1 MGKLQPK
8 KPVPDT
14 TIITNPTP
22 APLVS
27 SKRND
32 DVKIKNYF
40 MFEKANLS
48 SPLHNLAN
56 EVPATLRAIIAG
68 FAVHVAQKLNRVKL
82 NITRTLDYSQYIPA
96 FKDIQCEDI
105 ENDYEDLG
113 QAGSC
118 PLCHKTID
126 APYYY
131 VEIAIS
137 KGVNMIISL
146 KLLEHLLN
154 DHNFSVP
161 PQFAAFVFNKYF
173 SNLPII
179 KPLSEMDRDEL
190 ITEVT
195 SARKATEFLVH
206 EMSIMKEE
214 LMKLKDSITAGVAV
228 TPDEYVPSPPI
239 REMLLDVVN
248 GSLVHEDPN
257 PTVAVLPIAVEVGDA
272 EESKSDEVDDSDGDA
287 DGDRP
292 ILKDDTD
299 GDADDDE
306 ISEEDGD
313 VDGNTVEDDA
323 AEGEPDEDD
332 EV

>member
-8 KPVPDT
+8 KTVTVPDT
-14 TIITNPTP
+14 TIITNHTP

-68 FAVHVAQKLNRVKL
+68 FVVHIAQKLNRVKL
-82 NITRTLDYSQYIPA
+82 DITRTLIYAQHISA
-96 FKDIQCEDI
+96 FTDIQCEDI

-113 QAGSC
+113 QAGCC
-118 PLCHKTID
+118 PLCRKTID

-131 VEIAIS
+131 AEISIS

-154 DHNFSVP
+154 HHNFSVP
-161 PQFAAFVFNKYF
+161 PQFAAFVFSKYF

-179 KPLSEMDRDEL
+179 KPLNEMDRDEL
-190 ITEVT
+190 IIEVT
-195 SARKATEFLVH
+195 SARKANDFLAH
-206 EMSIMKEE
+206 EMA
-214 LMKLKDSITAGVAV
+214 LMKAELISLKGSLVANASVV
-228 TPDEYVPSPPI
+228 TEETYSVPPI
-239 REMLLDVVN
+239 KEMLLDVVN

-257 PTVAVLPIAVEVGDA
+257 PTVAVIPIAVEVGDT
-272 EESKSDEVDDSDGDA
+272 EESKSDDVEDKTSSDDG
-287 DGDRP
+287 P
-292 ILKDDTD
+292 DDTD
-299 GDADDDE
+299 GDADEETDDE
-306 ISEEDGD
+306 VGD
-313 VDGNTVEDDA
+313 ANGNTVEDDT
-323 AEGEPDEDD
+323 AEGEPDEED

>member
-8 KPVPDT
+8 KTVTVPDT
-14 TIITNPTP
+14 TIITNHTP

-40 MFEKANLS
+40 MFEKANLT

-56 EVPATLRAIIAG
+56 EVPITLRAIIAG

-96 FKDIQCEDI
+96 FNDIQCEDI

-131 VEIAIS
+131 TEIAIS
-137 KGVNMIISL
+137 KGVNVIISL

-190 ITEVT
+190 IIEVT
-195 SARKATEFLVH
+195 SARKANDFLAH
-206 EMSIMKEE
+206 EMA
-214 LMKLKDSITAGVAV
+214 LMKAELISIKGSLVANVGVAV
-228 TPDEYVPSPPI
+228 TPEEYVSSPPI
-239 REMLLDVVN
+239 KEMLLDVVN

-257 PTVAVLPIAVEVGDA
+257 PTVAVLPVAVEVGDT
-272 EESKSDEVDDSDGDA
+272 EGFKSDDVEDRTSSDDG
-287 DGDRP
+287 P
-292 ILKDDTD
+292 DDTD
-299 GDADDDE
+299 GDADDE

>member
-32 DVKIKNYF
+32 DIKVKNYF

-56 EVPATLRAIIAG
+56 EVPITLRGIIAG
-68 FAVHVAQKLNRVKL
+68 FTVHVAQKLNRVKL
-82 NITRTLDYSQYIPA
+82 NISRTLDYSQYISSFA
-96 FKDIQCEDI
+96 DIQCEDI

-113 QAGSC
+113 QNGCC
-118 PLCHKTID
+118 PLCRKSID

-131 VEIAIS
+131 AEIAIS

-179 KPLSEMDRDEL
+179 KPLSEMDREEL
-190 ITEVT
+190 IAEVVIC
-195 SARKATEFLVH
+195 RKANDFLAN
-206 EMSIMKEE
+206 EMA
-214 LMKLKDSITAGVAV
+214 LMKAELISIKGSLVANIGVPV
-228 TPDEYVPSPPI
+228 TPEEYASNPPI
-239 REMLLDVVN
+239 KEMLLDVVN
-248 GSLVHEDPN
+248 GSIVHEDSN
-257 PTVAVLPIAVEVGDA
+257 PTVAILPVAVEVGNT
-272 EESKSDEVDDSDGDA
+272 EESKSDDA
-287 DGDRP
+287 
-292 ILKDDTD
+292 LDT
-299 GDADDDE
+299 GDADDEDVTDD
-306 ISEEDGD
+306 EEDGEESSD
-313 VDGNTVEDDA
+313 VDGNTVEEDDA
-323 AEGEPDEDD
+323 AEGEPDED